1 MSCDARSRNDEVM
14 LVFSLVSGGYI
25 FKGDVK
31 FLGNIDLASVPSKVP
46 HSSTQVWVHPADS
59 HRAVKQ

>member
-1 MSCDARSRNDEVM
+1 MSCHVRSRNDEVM
-14 LVFSLVSGGYI
+14 LVFSLVSGRYI

-31 FLGNIDLASVPSKVP
+31 LLGNIDLASVPSKVP
-46 HSSTQVWVHPADS
+46 HSSTQVRVHPADS